1 MSNAVK
7 KIEVEKLDDE
17 MLEKVS
23 AGLTLSP
30 ANYAEIGNALG
41 NLVAHYIDK
50 FTPKM
55 PSRKALNIQALMQE
69 RMDAYIAGDMNTY
82 NLRTRCLKL
91 MGIDL
96 DKIDQGIDEEVRKR
110 LGK

>member
-23 AGLTLSP
+23 AGFALP
-30 ANYAEIGNALG
+30 AGAYAEIGKTLADIII
-41 NLVAHYIDK
+41 HYVDK

-55 PSRKALNIQALMQE
+55 PSRKALNIQSLMQE
-69 RMDAYIAGDMNTY
+69 RMDAYIANDMATF

-110 LGK
+110 IG